1 MNTQSITPSKDSSKS
16 RFVLIDLIRIISILP
31 IVPFHLS
38 EFGDGLY
45 QPSLLGSKLNHFL
58 TYGFGQYIPFSGHT
72 VVMLSFF
79 LLGYGLLNRKKTF
92 NVLAGCL
99 IGYVVLYF
107 SYFDGPSNIFY
118 WDVYTFLITTVLMSL
133 LFLRIPVGWLWALI
147 CGMATSSPNIINL
160 NYEFLG
166 GICSNEI
173 QSSWPLLPWGFYAAF
188 MCCLGQKIKL
198 GDSPSLI
205 NLQSKIIKH
214 SKWLLGFFIILA
226 PFGLAD
232 VLKADPDAH
241 LYCLFQ
247 SFSFFEKYFLV
258 TMLSILFI
266 YSIQKESNARWGQTW
281 LRHLSKSAWNKNFF
295 LAYLLQL
302 VLIGIATSYGDI
314 FLNTSLK
321 YDLTLAGIFLL
332 VELMTHV
339 LIHLQKLFQSP
350 SNHKVTTKS

>member
-1 MNTQSITPSKDSSKS
+1 MNTQSITHSKDSSKS

-45 QPSLLGSKLNHFL
+45 QSSLLDSHLNHFL

-79 LLGYGLLNRKKTF
+79 LLGYGLLNRKKAF

-118 WDVYTFLITTVLMSL
+118 WDVYTFLMSSVLLSL
-133 LFLRIPVGWLWALI
+133 IFLRLPMGWLWALVL
-147 CGMATSSPNIINL
+147 GMATSSPGIIHL

-166 GICSNEI
+166 GICNQEV
-173 QSSWPLLPWGFYAAF
+173 QSSWPLMPWGFYAAF
-188 MCCLGQKIKL
+188 MCCLGQKIKT
-198 GDSPSLI
+198 GKSQSLI
-205 NLQSKIIKH
+205 NLQMQMVKY
-214 SKWLLGFFIILA
+214 SKWLIGLFILVA

-247 SFSFFEKYFLV
+247 SFSFFEKYYLIA
-258 TMLSILFI
+258 MLTFIFI
-266 YSIQKESNARWGQTW
+266 YSIQENTNTLWNRTW
-281 LRHLSKSAWNKNFF
+281 LRHLGKSAWNKNFF

-302 VLIGIATSYGDI
+302 VLIGIATSYGDV
-314 FLNTSLK
+314 FLNTPLK
-321 YDLTLAGIFLL
+321 YDITLAGIFLS
-332 VELMTHV
+332 VELITH
-339 LIHLQKLFQSP
+339 IYIYLQKFIS
-350 SNHKVTTKS
+350 KSR